1 MCLYFSLNVKP
12 LFFRPKA
19 RYSKRRTR
27 SSSDSSRSPSPERRK
42 KVTKTSSR
50 RSDSDSEDDE
60 EEKGRLK
67 KKVKK
72 RSPSPKKKRSPTPK
86 KKRSPTPK
94 KRRSP
99 SPKKKRSRS
108 PKKKRSLSPKKK
120 RSLSPKKKRSVSPK
134 KKRSPTPR
142 KKHSPTP
149 RKKRSP
155 SPKKK
160 RSPTPK
166 KKRSPT
172 PKKKRSPTPKKKR
185 RESESPPRKRKTR
198 KPSDSPPRRRKRSP
212 TPDKKKR
219 RSKSPRRRRS
229 RSPSKEKRKRK
240 RSRSESKEKK
250 LKRASSS
257 SESPPRRR
265 KDRSRSKSKDK
276 RSRKSP
282 DRRRRRRSR
291 GKSESDRSSSESP
304 IRKEKEKTKKRR
316 SPTPDKK
323 KNRRSRSVE
332 RKRKERS
339 RSIEKKRRKSK
350 SRSAT
355 PVESRKV
362 KELKER
368 SKTRS
373 PSADKKALIK
383 QEKGSSPVLKKRK
396 ERSESP
402 EAKKNETAEIVSNG
416 TVKKD
421 SSSNKVS
428 LDQKQTLNNSHAKET
443 SIKADSL
450 KSTSPLKKDTKVG
463 DATNTKTEETNVKEI
478 KDNEN
483 KNIGKS
489 TEVEVSKTLN
499 ADSSIESSKG
509 RTLIKE
515 ELKPEGLEVKEE
527 PKKNIKTEEITPEIS
542 KLNTENTDA
551 KKQKPDKVK
560 PKIEIVKITKSQVSK
575 AKEEK
580 SSVNS
585 NNEIGKIRVKDDI
598 KKEGERK
605 DSKTSKDAVNKILL
619 KDKIK
624 EEVNHIKK
632 EIKSREDSKSRES
645 KADRDLKARSEKDS
659 QRRSR
664 DSGRDYRDSS
674 RDSSRR
680 KDDSKSSKKE
690 KSPDRKKELSSIE
703 EEMKKRKER
712 IEAWRNARKQQNG
725 ETDDVKEVKDKKWS
739 LEDDD
744 DEEETQNKDQNKKT
758 ADQKNIKQEESED
771 EDLDPLDA
779 YMKSINKEINKI
791 APAGKKG
798 INKPASNGKAKTVTV
813 VTTVVKKTE
822 VKVKPEVMEQNQD
835 ALEYSSEEEKPEDV
849 TATDFHDIK
858 KRKKDLEAADHSKIY
873 YAPFKRDFYVE
884 VPELTRMTPDEV
896 KLYRESLG
904 DIQVRGKNVP
914 KPIKAWS
921 QAGLNTKI
929 MNVLKKCNYEKPT
942 PIQAQAIPTVM
953 SGRDMIG
960 IAKTG
965 SGKTLAFV
973 LPMLRHCLYQPAL
986 DENDGPIAIMMT
998 PTRELAL
1005 QIYKETRKFCKPLKL
1020 TVACIYGGSGI
1031 SEQIAEL
1038 KKGAE
1043 IIVCTPGRMID
1054 MLSANNGKVTNCRR
1068 CTYLVLDEAD
1078 RMFDM
1083 GFEPQVRICFFF
1095 NPLFFVFCYFLRSI
1109 RISILTAYV
1118 ILLPLDSPQVFLLE
1132 ESQFLPGLEPPYSE
1146 GPLPPF
1152 WVPRSF

>member
-1 MCLYFSLNVKP
+1 M
-12 LFFRPKA
+12 
-19 RYSKRRTR
+19 
-27 SSSDSSRSPSPERRK
+27 
-42 KVTKTSSR
+42 
-50 RSDSDSEDDE
+50 
-60 EEKGRLK
+60 
-67 KKVKK
+67 
-72 RSPSPKKKRSPTPK
+72 
-86 KKRSPTPK
+86 
-94 KRRSP
+94 
-99 SPKKKRSRS
+99 
-108 PKKKRSLSPKKK
+108 
-120 RSLSPKKKRSVSPK
+120 
-134 KKRSPTPR
+134 
-142 KKHSPTP
+142 
-149 RKKRSP
+149 
-155 SPKKK
+155 
-160 RSPTPK
+160 
-166 KKRSPT
+166 
-172 PKKKRSPTPKKKR
+172 
-185 RESESPPRKRKTR
+185 
-198 KPSDSPPRRRKRSP
+198 
-212 TPDKKKR
+212 
-219 RSKSPRRRRS
+219 
-229 RSPSKEKRKRK
+229 
-240 RSRSESKEKK
+240 
-250 LKRASSS
+250 KRASSS

-276 RSRKSP
+276 RKSPDRRRKSP

-291 GKSESDRSSSESP
+291 DESESDRSSSESP

-316 SPTPDKK
+316 SPTPNKK

-339 RSIEKKRRKSK
+339 RSIEKKRKKSK

-362 KELKER
+362 KELKDR

-373 PSADKKALIK
+373 PSTDKKALIK
-383 QEKGSSPVLKKRK
+383 QEESSSPVLKKRK

-402 EAKKNETAEIVSNG
+402 ETKKNESAEIEPNG
-416 TVKKD
+416 TVKKEG
-421 SSSNKVS
+421 SNKVS
-428 LDQKQTLNNSHAKET
+428 VDQKQTVNNSHAKET
-443 SIKADSL
+443 SIKDSL
-450 KSTSPLKKDTKVG
+450 KSTPPVKKDTKEG
-463 DATNTKTEETNVKEI
+463 YLLNTKTEETNVKET
-478 KDNEN
+478 KDSEN
-483 KNIGKS
+483 KNIIGKS
-489 TEVEVSKTLN
+489 TGIEVSKTL
-499 ADSSIESSKG
+499 SVGSKIESSKSKN
-509 RTLIKE
+509 LVKE
-515 ELKPEGLEVKEE
+515 EVKPEGLKVKEE
-527 PKKNIKTEEITPEIS
+527 PKKNIKTEEITPEMN
-542 KLNTENTDA
+542 KLNTESADT
-551 KKQKPDKVK
+551 KKEKKLDEIK

-580 SSVNS
+580 SVNS
-585 NNEIGKIRVKDDI
+585 NNEIGKLRVKDEI
-598 KKEGERK
+598 KKEDERK

-624 EEVNHIKK
+624 EEMNHIKK

-744 DEEETQNKDQNKKT
+744 DEEETQNKDQSKKT
-758 ADQKNIKQEESED
+758 ADQKIIKQEESED

-798 INKPASNGKAKTVTV
+798 SNKPTSNGKAKTVTV

-921 QAGLNTKI
+921 QAGLNAKI

-1083 GFEPQVRICFFF
+1083 GFEPQVRIFFF
-1095 NPLFFVFCYFLRSI
+1095 FLNFFVFWYFYI
-1109 RISILTAYV
+1109 
-1118 ILLPLDSPQVFLLE
+1118 
-1132 ESQFLPGLEPPYSE
+1132 
-1146 GPLPPF
+1146 
-1152 WVPRSF
+1152 

>member
-1 MCLYFSLNVKP
+1 M
-12 LFFRPKA
+12 
-19 RYSKRRTR
+19 
-27 SSSDSSRSPSPERRK
+27 
-42 KVTKTSSR
+42 
-50 RSDSDSEDDE
+50 
-60 EEKGRLK
+60 
-67 KKVKK
+67 
-72 RSPSPKKKRSPTPK
+72 
-86 KKRSPTPK
+86 
-94 KRRSP
+94 
-99 SPKKKRSRS
+99 
-108 PKKKRSLSPKKK
+108 
-120 RSLSPKKKRSVSPK
+120 
-134 KKRSPTPR
+134 
-142 KKHSPTP
+142 
-149 RKKRSP
+149 
-155 SPKKK
+155 
-160 RSPTPK
+160 
-166 KKRSPT
+166 
-172 PKKKRSPTPKKKR
+172 
-185 RESESPPRKRKTR
+185 
-198 KPSDSPPRRRKRSP
+198 
-212 TPDKKKR
+212 
-219 RSKSPRRRRS
+219 
-229 RSPSKEKRKRK
+229 
-240 RSRSESKEKK
+240 
-250 LKRASSS
+250 
-257 SESPPRRR
+257 
-265 KDRSRSKSKDK
+265 
-276 RSRKSP
+276 
-282 DRRRRRRSR
+282 
-291 GKSESDRSSSESP
+291 
-304 IRKEKEKTKKRR
+304 
-316 SPTPDKK
+316 
-323 KNRRSRSVE
+323 
-332 RKRKERS
+332 
-339 RSIEKKRRKSK
+339 
-350 SRSAT
+350 
-355 PVESRKV
+355 ESRKV

-368 SKTRS
+368 SKARS
-373 PSADKKALIK
+373 PSTDKKPLIK
-383 QEKGSSPVLKKRK
+383 QDKSSSPVLKKRK

-402 EAKKNETAEIVSNG
+402 ETKKSETAEIESNG

-421 SSSNKVS
+421 SNNKVS
-428 LDQKQTLNNSHAKET
+428 VDQKQTVNNGHAKET
-443 SIKADSL
+443 SIKEDSL
-450 KSTSPLKKDTKVG
+450 KSTPPIKKDTKVG
-463 DATNTKTEETNVKEI
+463 DATNTKTEETNVKET
-478 KDNEN
+478 KDSEN

-499 ADSSIESSKG
+499 EDCKIESSKG
-509 RTLIKE
+509 KNLVKE
-515 ELKPEGLEVKEE
+515 EVKPEGLEVKEE
-527 PKKNIKTEEITPEIS
+527 PKKNIKKDEITPEIN
-542 KLNTENTDA
+542 KLNKE
-551 KKQKPDKVK
+551 KPDKVK

-585 NNEIGKIRVKDDI
+585 NKEVGKIRVKDEI
-598 KKEGERK
+598 KKEDERK

-624 EEVNHIKK
+624 EEMNHIKK

-758 ADQKNIKQEESED
+758 ADQKIIKQEESED

-798 INKPASNGKAKTVTV
+798 SNKPTSNGKAKTITV
-813 VTTVVKKTE
+813 VTTVVKKAE

-1083 GFEPQVRICFFF
+1083 GFEPQVRIWCCFFYS
-1095 NPLFFVFCYFLRSI
+1095 LFFVFWYFYI
-1109 RISILTAYV
+1109 
-1118 ILLPLDSPQVFLLE
+1118 
-1132 ESQFLPGLEPPYSE
+1132 
-1146 GPLPPF
+1146 
-1152 WVPRSF
+1152 